1 MIDLS
6 LGSKLRADVD
16 TLIQDVSKST
26 ILPRFKSLGDGE
38 IKTKSGPN
46 DLVTVADE
54 EAEEKLTAG
63 LSSLLAGSLV
73 IGEEAAAADASV
85 LDRLDKPGAVWIIDP
100 IDGTANFVAGNDG
113 FGVIV
118 ALVENGETVMGW
130 IHQPLANK
138 TIWACRGQGTWIGD
152 DRLTLQNNDEA
163 ALSTLAASI
172 YHRAF
177 KPAVPEFKR
186 TKGVGSAA
194 IEYWSLADGTSQLC
208 TFSSLNP
215 WDHAAGVLIHEE
227 AGGYSAFLE
236 GDVYKPAVRNKRGI
250 LSAPSKTM
258 WDRVRVLAD
267 ETKI

>member
-1 MIDLS
+1 MDTS
-6 LGSKLRADVD
+6 PNSKLRGDVD
-16 TLIQDVSKST
+16 ALIREVSTST
-26 ILPRFKSLGDGE
+26 ILPRFKSLADSD

-63 LSSLLAGSLV
+63 LSALLTGSLV
-73 IGEEAAAADASV
+73 IGEEAAAADISV

-100 IDGTANFVAGNDG
+100 IDGTANFVAGNDS

-130 IHQPLANK
+130 IHQPIIDK
-138 TIWACRGQGTWIGD
+138 TIWAGRGQGTWVDG
-152 DRLTLQNNDEA
+152 RKHTLQSDDDV
-163 ALSTLAASI
+163 ALSTLSASI

-177 KPAVPEFKR
+177 KPALPEFKR

-194 IEYWSLADGTSQLC
+194 IEYWSLADGTSHLC

-215 WDHAAGVLIHEE
+215 WDHAAGVLIHQE

-236 GDVYKPAVRNKRGI
+236 GEVYEPAVRNKRGI
-250 LSAPSKTM
+250 LSAPSKKI
-258 WDRVRVLAD
+258 WDRVRLLAD
-267 ETKI
+267 ETRI